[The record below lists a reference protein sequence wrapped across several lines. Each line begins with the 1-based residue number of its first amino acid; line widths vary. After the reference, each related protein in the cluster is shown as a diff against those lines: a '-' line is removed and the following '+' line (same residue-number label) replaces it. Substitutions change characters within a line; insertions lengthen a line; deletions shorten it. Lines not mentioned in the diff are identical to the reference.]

1 MQLPSNID
9 ELFTQTFEGYRA
21 VRLHSALDALMVE
34 DALTQQR
41 RSYTTQINRSK
52 KHGREFIILL
62 LDASGTPDGT

>member
-1 MQLPSNID
+1 
-9 ELFTQTFEGYRA
+9 
-21 VRLHSALDALMVE
+21 MVE